1 MPRPFAAVVDAV
13 LPPRLGAPFR
23 RLWSAATLTNI
34 GDGIALAAGPLLIAS
49 QTRDPFVVSLAFFC
63 EFLPS
68 LVLGSFVGVIVDRVD
83 RRRIL
88 ILVNLARAGVLVV
101 LAATIA
107 TGAVGIV
114 TILVSLL
121 LISTAETFADLAAT
135 SLLPQYVARDDL
147 GLANARLQSAYLLT
161 NQLLGPPIG
170 AFLFVLGMA
179 IPFAVDAVSF
189 AFAAVIVARIALS
202 ALPARDGRTEDVG
215 DTADTIDDA
224 GPADAAG
231 AAEMAAE
238 GATDGAKEPGG
249 AVASIWHD
257 LADGYRWLRHHP
269 AMRTLALTVIA
280 FNVTFGAA
288 TSVLVLYAGDRLGM
302 DSVGFG
308 LLTTASAI
316 GGIAGTAAYSTLE
329 RRFGL
334 ANLMR
339 AGLLIET
346 GTHLIFALTTSPA
359 VALATMVLFGAHEV
373 VWWTTSITIRQR
385 AVPAELLGRVG
396 GIYTVGLTG
405 GIVVGTPIGGLLAKT
420 FGITAPFWFGFV
432 GSALLVTVLWREF
445 RHIAHQEPM
454 EPVATAA

>member
-1 MPRPFAAVVDAV
+1 MPRPIAAVVDAV
-13 LPPRLGAPFR
+13 LPQRLGVPFR
-23 RLWSAATLTNI
+23 WLWSAATLTNI

-49 QTRDPFVVSLAFFC
+49 QTRDPFIVSLAFFC

-88 ILVNLARAGVLVV
+88 VLVNLARAGVLVV
-101 LAATIA
+101 LATTIA
-107 TGAVGIV
+107 TGMVSIV
-114 TILVSLL
+114 TILVALL
-121 LISTAETFADLAAT
+121 LIATAETFADLAAT

-170 AFLFVLGMA
+170 AFLFVVGMA
-179 IPFAVDAVSF
+179 IPFAVNAVSF
-189 AFAAVIVARIALS
+189 AFAAVIVARIARS
-202 ALPARDGRTEDVG
+202 GMPAHDDPARAGGPGDGRSEATG
-215 DTADTIDDA
+215 DETGDET
-224 GPADAAG
+224 G
-231 AAEMAAE
+231 
-238 GATDGAKEPGG
+238 DGTGG
-249 AVASIWHD
+249 VASIWRD
-257 LADGYRWLRHHP
+257 LAEGFRWLRHHAP
-269 AMRTLALTVIA
+269 MRTLALTVIA

-316 GGIAGTAAYSTLE
+316 GGIAGTVAYSALE

-339 AGLLIET
+339 GGLLIET
-346 GTHLIFALTTSPA
+346 ATHLIFALTTSPA
-359 VALATMVLFGAHEV
+359 VALATMVVFGAHEV

-385 AVPAELLGRVG
+385 SVPAELMGRVG

-405 GIVVGTPIGGLLAKT
+405 GIVVGTPIGGLLAKG

-432 GSALLVTVLWREF
+432 GSALLVIVLWREF
-445 RHIAHQEPM
+445 RHIAHDPRTEPS
-454 EPVATAA
+454 PAASTT

>member
-1 MPRPFAAVVDAV
+1 MPRPIAAVVDAV
-13 LPPRLGAPFR
+13 LPKRLGAPFR
-23 RLWSAATLTNI
+23 WLWSAATLTNI

-49 QTRDPFVVSLAFFC
+49 QTRDPFIVSLAFFC

-88 ILVNLARAGVLVV
+88 VLVNLARAGVLVV
-101 LAATIA
+101 LATTIA
-107 TGAVGIV
+107 TGVVSVA
-114 TILVSLL
+114 TILLSLL
-121 LISTAETFADLAAT
+121 LIATAETFADLAAT
-135 SLLPQYVARDDL
+135 SLLPRYVAREDL

-161 NQLLGPPIG
+161 NQLIGPPIG
-170 AFLFVLGMA
+170 AFLFVVGMA
-179 IPFAVDAVSF
+179 IPFAVDALAY
-189 AFAAVIVARIALS
+189 AFAGVIVARIVLS
-202 ALPARDGRTEDVG
+202 RA
-215 DTADTIDDA
+215 
-224 GPADAAG
+224 PADDPAELDTG
-231 AAEMAAE
+231 ATETSESSGGLTAIWRELAE
-238 GATDGAKEPGG
+238 GF
-249 AVASIWHD
+249 
-257 LADGYRWLRHHP
+257 RWLMHHP
-269 AMRTLALTVIA
+269 PMRTLALTVVA

-316 GGIAGTAAYSTLE
+316 GGILGTGAYSALE

-339 AGLLIET
+339 GGLLIET
-346 GTHLIFALTTSPA
+346 ASHLIFALTTSPA
-359 VALATMVLFGAHEV
+359 VALATMVVFGAHEV

-385 AVPAELLGRVG
+385 AVPDDLMGRVG

-405 GIVVGTPIGGLLAKT
+405 GIVVGTPIGGLLAKG

-432 GSALLVTVLWREF
+432 GSAILVIVLWREF
-445 RHIAHQEPM
+445 RHIAHDER
-454 EPVATAA
+454 PVAPAATASG